1 MPAPAEPVHIS
12 LRLERMALT
21 DTEAGMV
28 AEWCTS
34 QAHVVLVRKLW
45 LFDNR
50 LGDEGAA
57 AVAAMLHGRVLE
69 VQFWTFSQSVGF
81 RFRAL
86 DPGVRTLLNIPRHL

>member
-1 MPAPAEPVHIS
+1 
-12 LRLERMALT
+12 MALT

-28 AEWCTS
+28 ADWCTA

-69 VQFWTFSQSVGF
+69 VQFRNFLG
-81 RFRAL
+81 RL
-86 DPGVRTLLNIPRHL
+86 GLGPRL